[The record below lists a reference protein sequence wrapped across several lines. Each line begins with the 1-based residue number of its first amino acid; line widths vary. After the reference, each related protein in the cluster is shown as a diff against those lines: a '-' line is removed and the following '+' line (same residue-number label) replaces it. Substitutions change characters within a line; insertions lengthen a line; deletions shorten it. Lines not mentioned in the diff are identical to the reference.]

1 MALIVTALMEE
12 CNYECEFRIEV
23 LELILGRPLSC
34 SEKGTLCGYGPNDDW
49 CEICP
54 ERPQCTVVTILPLP
68 VPPGD
73 LVGGDGSGWGSGGGG
88 SDGGDPFGH
97 DFDYCRELGSPC
109 RGDGS
114 ENGVNLRNGAANLNA
129 IDLALP
135 APGFAWRVGRSYSC
149 QQWEEDD
156 DKMVFYDS
164 DTYQGANWFQIS
176 QPVLFLA
183 DAPNGDSYDRLY
195 YYSGPQAKLELRRVD
210 TVSGYSTDTWEAVG
224 LAAAAAERKTTV
236 LEEVTYDYYIL
247 YDKSGTQT
255 YFFGGETAYGNAAW
269 QFWKK
274 VDRGGNTAFVGHAT
288 DPSLAKDGYTSEGCI
303 ETVYDSG
310 GRRYCYTYSTV
321 EGVKRLTQVLC
332 ENDAGSGWGDC
343 GTETEVARVEYSY
356 YQTGGTTYGDAGN
369 LKMVTVTTPLSDAS
383 LSMVT
388 RTYYRYWTGSWDVGN
403 PGRSYA
409 VQYVYSSEGLRR
421 YDEDVSGTLENEE
434 EEDLEP
440 YASAYYEYDEDRR
453 IELTWQNGECGCPGA
468 VDGATVYRY
477 ETNSMLWE
485 DSWLRRTVVS
495 RPDGT
500 FLTQYYSPTMLSTN
514 TVITSADPAGSS
526 YDYWLTEVVREDDGR
541 VSEIRTPAA
550 NTGYP
555 HNTSGTPSEP
565 YGEVTASTS
574 TGLIE
579 VYVASDQTDLEFLPE
594 HVKWKEGSS
603 GDEHLV
609 STREYLDRRL
619 KIGTDDAEILVPM
632 DQYVWQYTE
641 ETETE
646 AYHGMGS
653 PPSGAYETQ
662 IGRAFYSSTD
672 SDVLYIAPTI
682 TTVTLPVVST
692 AHNGSGTSVSSYRF
706 QLQDGRVQYTKTADG
721 IVNYTGYDSLTG
733 LVEEV
738 VEDVDTGLTAYDPP
752 TEAGTTFDSSGDELH
767 QATEFTY
774 DDQGRSDTVKLHA
787 HSTTGKERVTQTVY
801 HTLADGRAA
810 VLSIPRYVDDT
821 TDSWYGPVGYT
832 VSNHAGRTE
841 AGGLITISSS
851 GTTTDPINWIN
862 EGLDDPIA
870 AVPTGSLA
878 RLSTIL
884 YDETGARALEAR
896 AYYNIPAS
904 GEGDADDHFDPT
916 RYLYDKAMGRTIG
929 VMDPTGTISRTE
941 YDDLGRVVSRSIGT
955 NDWVDASTPAFA
967 TSGTNNMMTTELLEY
982 DGDSDGGNSYLT
994 EVTRRVEDGSTGQ
1007 RVTGF
1012 INDAR
1017 GRTIVTQSPATPYA
1031 VSKYDNLGRV
1041 VANATYSDIS
1051 GFDED
1056 TDPTTTTS
1064 DRMSLSRTY
1073 HDERGQVYES
1083 REYKINQGTGVVMTS
1098 GSDVYLYSKSW
1109 YDSVGRPIKTL
1120 GEQIGKTVYDR
1131 LGRPTHS
1138 FVIATVDDS
1147 GYSDAFGVSGD
1158 IVLEESQTVY
1168 SEDTG
1173 SVLLSASISRFHD
1186 DYGTGQ
1192 TTGPLDLNN
1201 DGGSASPLVYTA
1213 ADILGRIQITASWYD
1228 EWDRLIDTVHYG
1240 THGGSSFTYPA
1251 SAPTSSSADELLTT
1265 ITYDEDGA
1273 VLLTTDPEG
1282 ADTKYE
1288 YDGLGRQLAVISNYT
1303 EAEPPINT
1311 ANRDTDTYVRCEY
1324 EGGLLTEMWVD
1335 VDGDKVQDTGVDQV
1349 TTYTYGVTDTDDP
1362 APSAIYANNL
1372 IRQVK
1377 YPDSTSD
1384 IVRYAYN
1391 AQGEPTVMVDQEGN
1405 SVASVYDE
1413 FGRVVERRATLDTG
1427 SDLDDAVL
1435 RIVTGYD
1442 DRGMVSAVTQ
1452 YDNPTSGD
1460 VVDQVAYEYDH
1471 WGLLDKIHQDFNSVV
1486 TAGSGD
1492 ELTVDYTH
1500 GTYTSP
1506 TARALR
1512 RTGLTLPDGTA
1523 ITYQY
1528 AATGGALDAAINRAS
1543 SVKVGTTTV
1552 ATYEYLGLDGAVGT
1566 ELPQPELL
1574 YNRFTPGASSG
1585 DYDRMDIF
1593 GRVEHDIWTRGID
1606 TDTNGSYDVFRD
1618 FYNHQISRSKS
1629 SNIDL
1634 VQDHV
1639 YPGWDVAYTNDGLE
1653 RLEAAHRG
1661 DWTGSAITAARFLE
1675 HWTLSQTGN
1684 WDLHQLD
1691 LDGDS
1696 SFGGTDELNDTGTFN
1711 LVNELRYR
1719 DKDSDTTDDVTLG
1732 YDDLGNLT
1740 DDGES
1745 YRYVYDIWGRL
1756 RKVLDRSDNLVAE
1769 YSYNGLGHRTGW
1781 HYDVDADSTVEANTS
1796 GNSDDAWY
1804 HWVHDDR
1811 WRQVA
1816 TYRVL
1821 HYKAGGGWTWDEDID
1836 NNVLP
1841 KEDFVYHNAG
1851 LAGYGSSSYIDSV
1864 ILRDA
1869 DSNTSWSA
1877 ASDGTLEERTYYCQ
1891 SWRADVVAL
1900 LTDAG
1905 QLIQQVRYDP
1915 YGVPFG
1921 LSKADV
1927 NADGEV
1933 TSDNTYF
1940 GSTVWSDSSH
1950 PLADWNWDGTKDY
1963 GDLSDYAAS
1972 YSADTDLGRGSLGYD
1987 SAVAGGNDRKGCAA
2001 YEMDP
2006 ELTGSEG
2013 WEGVYHVRN
2022 RVYLSAT
2029 GRWARRDPLGYVD
2042 GLSLYQYQFSIP
2054 VTLVDPFGLQT
2065 CTSAPCV
2072 RPPVRAPVRE
2082 PVRHPGGRQPRD
2094 YRRPGPGP
2102 GTAPRDGIDP
2112 IPAMLPPGWEMP
2124 EDWRPYRPGQEDW
2137 IQIPQIGEPNR
2148 MPTYPKNP
2156 APKVQLPT
2164 MPGIDEEWKPLK
2176 PADPEAEKLKK
2187 PGDCTW
2193 ARYQALLK
2201 IQSAACAEIYNGLGG
2216 CTDKGTM
2223 TCSDMAYR
2231 RVVYAACANARQ
2243 ALAEE
2248 CFRGGGE
2255 THRREISQQR
2265 EVADKCK
2272 RLMDA
2277 GDCLQNLPPVSP
2289 GPWGPW
2295 SDEPPG
2301 GNCGRY

>member
-1 MALIVTALMEE
+1 M
-12 CNYECEFRIEV
+12 
-23 LELILGRPLSC
+23 
-34 SEKGTLCGYGPNDDW
+34 
-49 CEICP
+49 
-54 ERPQCTVVTILPLP
+54 
-68 VPPGD
+68 
-73 LVGGDGSGWGSGGGG
+73 
-88 SDGGDPFGH
+88 
-97 DFDYCRELGSPC
+97 
-109 RGDGS
+109 
-114 ENGVNLRNGAANLNA
+114 
-129 IDLALP
+129 
-135 APGFAWRVGRSYSC
+135 
-149 QQWEEDD
+149 
-156 DKMVFYDS
+156 
-164 DTYQGANWFQIS
+164 
-176 QPVLFLA
+176 
-183 DAPNGDSYDRLY
+183 
-195 YYSGPQAKLELRRVD
+195 
-210 TVSGYSTDTWEAVG
+210 
-224 LAAAAAERKTTV
+224 
-236 LEEVTYDYYIL
+236 
-247 YDKSGTQT
+247 
-255 YFFGGETAYGNAAW
+255 
-269 QFWKK
+269 
-274 VDRGGNTAFVGHAT
+274 
-288 DPSLAKDGYTSEGCI
+288 
-303 ETVYDSG
+303 
-310 GRRYCYTYSTV
+310 
-321 EGVKRLTQVLC
+321 
-332 ENDAGSGWGDC
+332 
-343 GTETEVARVEYSY
+343 
-356 YQTGGTTYGDAGN
+356 
-369 LKMVTVTTPLSDAS
+369 
-383 LSMVT
+383 
-388 RTYYRYWTGSWDVGN
+388 
-403 PGRSYA
+403 
-409 VQYVYSSEGLRR
+409 
-421 YDEDVSGTLENEE
+421 
-434 EEDLEP
+434 
-440 YASAYYEYDEDRR
+440 
-453 IELTWQNGECGCPGA
+453 
-468 VDGATVYRY
+468 DGATVYRY

-514 TVITSADPAGSS
+514 TVITNADPAGSS

-550 NTGYP
+550 NTGYS

-619 KIGTDDAEILVPM
+619 QIGTDDAEILVPM

-682 TTVTLPVVST
+682 TVVTLPAVST
-692 AHNGSGTSVSSYRF
+692 AHNGPGTSVSSYLF

-721 IVNYTGYDSLTG
+721 IVNYTDYDSLTG
-733 LVEEV
+733 LIEEV
-738 VEDVDTGLTAYDPP
+738 VQDVDTGLTAYDPP

-787 HSTTGKERVTQTVY
+787 HSTNGKERVTQTVY

-862 EGLDDPIA
+862 ESLDDPIA
-870 AVPTGSLA
+870 AVPTGTLA
-878 RLSTIL
+878 RLSIIL

-896 AYYNIPAS
+896 AYHNIPGS
-904 GEGDADDHFDPT
+904 GEGSVGTNYDQT
-916 RYLYDKAMGRTIG
+916 RYLYDRSMGRTIG

-941 YDDLGRVVSRSIGT
+941 FDDLGRVVSRSIGT
-955 NDWVDASTPAFA
+955 NDWVDSNTPAFA
-967 TSGTNNMMTTELLEY
+967 TGGTNNMVTTELVEY

-1012 INDAR
+1012 INDSR
-1017 GRTIVTQSPATPYA
+1017 GRTIVIQSPATPYA

-1073 HDERGQVYES
+1073 YDERGRVYEG
-1083 REYKINQGTGVVMTS
+1083 REYKINQDTGVVMTS

-1147 GYSDAFGVSGD
+1147 GYADAFGVSGD
-1158 IVLEESQTVY
+1158 VVLEESQTVY

-1173 SVLLSASISRFHD
+1173 SVLLSASIGRFHD

-1213 ADILGRIQITASWYD
+1213 ADILGRIQITASWHD
-1228 EWDRLIDTVHYG
+1228 EWDRLENSVQYG
-1240 THGGSSFTYPA
+1240 TNDGDTFTYP
-1251 SAPTSSSADELLTT
+1251 STPPTSSSVDELLTT
-1265 ITYDEDGA
+1265 ITYDDDGT

-1282 ADTKYE
+1282 TETKYE
-1288 YDGLGRQLAVISNYT
+1288 YDGLGRQRAVISNYQGGAT
-1303 EAEPPINT
+1303 TDPQ
-1311 ANRDTDTYVRCEY
+1311 RDTDAYVRYEY
-1324 EGGLLTEMWVD
+1324 EDGLQVQMWVD
-1335 VDGDKVQDTGVDQV
+1335 IDGDNEQDAGVDQV

-1362 APSAIYANNL
+1362 APSEVYANNFL
-1372 IRQVK
+1372 RQVK

-1391 AQGEPTVMVDQEGN
+1391 AQGEQITMVDQEGN
-1405 SVASVYDE
+1405 SVASVYDPL
-1413 FGRVVERRATLDTG
+1413 GRPIERQATLDTN

-1442 DRGMVSAVTQ
+1442 DRGMVEAVTQ
-1452 YDNPTSGD
+1452 YDDPTSGD

-1528 AATGGALDAAINRAS
+1528 AATGGALDAAINRVS

-1552 ATYEYLGLDGAVGT
+1552 ATYEYLGLAQVVGA
-1566 ELPQPELL
+1566 ELPEPELV

-1606 TDTNGSYDVFRD
+1606 TDSNGSYDVHRD
-1618 FYNHQISRSKS
+1618 FYDHEIGWSMS

-1634 VQDHV
+1634 VQDKV

-1653 RLEAAHRG
+1653 RLATDQRG
-1661 DWTGSAITAARFLE
+1661 DWDGVNEEIDGPRFLE
-1675 HWTLSQTGN
+1675 NWTLSQTGN
-1684 WDLHQLD
+1684 WDRHQLD

-1696 SFGGTDELNDTGTFN
+1696 SFGGTDELNDTGTLN

-1719 DKDSDTTDDVTLG
+1719 DKNSDTTDDVTLG

-1740 DDGES
+1740 DDGED
-1745 YRYVYDIWGRL
+1745 YKYVYDVWGRL
-1756 RKVLDRSDNLVAE
+1756 RKVTDRSDDLVAE
-1769 YSYNGLGHRTGW
+1769 YTYNGLGHRTGW

-1796 GNSDDAWY
+1796 GNSEDPWY

-1821 HYKAGGGWTWDEDID
+1821 HYKAGGGWTWDEDIND
-1836 NNVLP
+1836 SVLP
-1841 KEDFVYHNAG
+1841 KEDFVHHDAG
-1851 LAGYGSSSYIDSV
+1851 LAGHGSSSYIDSV

-1877 ASDGTLEERTYYCQ
+1877 ASDGALEERTYYCQ

-1921 LSKADV
+1921 IGKADV
-1927 NADGEV
+1927 NADGEM

-1940 GSTVWSDSSH
+1940 GGTVWPDSSH

-1963 GDLSDYAAS
+1963 GDLSAYAAS
-1972 YSADTDLGRGSLGYD
+1972 YSADTDLGRGVLGYD
-1987 SAVAGGNDRKGCAA
+1987 TTRTGGNNRKGYAG
-2001 YEMDP
+2001 YEIDP
-2006 ELTGSEG
+2006 KLYNEDSGTNKK
-2013 WEGVYHVRN
+2013 WQAWYHVRC
-2022 RVYLSAT
+2022 RVYASHS
-2029 GRWARRDPLGYVD
+2029 GRWINRDPFGYIDGLNLYAMSGARPLAGTDPLGLAYGTCGSGCGGED
-2042 GLSLYQYQFSIP
+2042 DREWEYEPPHGMPPLDP
-2054 VTLVDPFGLQT
+2054 LV
-2065 CTSAPCV
+2065 
-2072 RPPVRAPVRE
+2072 PPEERI
-2082 PVRHPGGRQPRD
+2082 
-2094 YRRPGPGP
+2094 GPYYFELCWDESE
-2102 GTAPRDGIDP
+2102 RMLDMVKDDP
-2112 IPAMLPPGWEMP
+2112 IAARRLAARPHCLRDWTAARDAICGQHWTDDPSVTPPYLSTRISLGKALRELIDCLYMAASPSPQPSPRAKQPAWPDDWVPTTPDAFPPGWS
-2124 EDWRPYRPGQEDW
+2124 
-2137 IQIPQIGEPNR
+2137 
-2148 MPTYPKNP
+2148 
-2156 APKVQLPT
+2156 
-2164 MPGIDEEWKPLK
+2164 
-2176 PADPEAEKLKK
+2176 PADPKTYYQIWRWWGDTRPCIAESHYDASSTLNCE
-2187 PGDCTW
+2187 D
-2193 ARYQALLK
+2193 
-2201 IQSAACAEIYNGLGG
+2201 
-2216 CTDKGTM
+2216 
-2223 TCSDMAYR
+2223 
-2231 RVVYAACANARQ
+2231 
-2243 ALAEE
+2243 LAK
-2248 CFRGGGE
+2248 CLFGGGYSYT
-2255 THRREISQQR
+2255 THGVCCEFPTELQRVMCLYSLWLHSVIS
-2265 EVADKCK
+2265 
-2272 RLMDA
+2272 
-2277 GDCLQNLPPVSP
+2277 G
-2289 GPWGPW
+2289 
-2295 SDEPPG
+2295 
-2301 GNCGRY
+2301 